1 MVDYKGERLGVMEMR
16 KHIGH
21 YIGGLR
27 GATAL
32 RRELNLSKTLEELNG
47 LLQRLLD
54 DTQQGA

>member
-1 MVDYKGERLGVMEMR
+1 MEMR

-32 RRELNLSKTLEELNG
+32 RRELNMAKSLEELNG
-47 LLQRLLD
+47 LLMRLLD
-54 DTQQGA
+54 GTACGD